1 MRTRAWVIVAGTV
14 LAAVTGAPGGTPPL
28 APAAAGTGR
37 ASPPAAAGTGAPGAS
52 GASLPAD
59 AAPMPDVLGA
69 LPGGPPPAQVPYGIG
84 TRIFFAGHGSDQA
97 ARFAAAFP
105 GTAPSPDQR
114 QFTAVVGGAGF
125 AWTQITGSG
134 ADAVHRLARIDAAGR
149 SLDLPAT
156 VGRASVLAVTTSGL
170 VAEPENGHV
179 LTPSGAFGS
188 AFTGSAAI
196 DCGSCA
202 PTAAGPRLVID
213 QWTGVGAPPQHQAT
227 WLWEPPSTI
236 RQLDDRFRA
245 VGRLGTGWLAL
256 RVTPGCWQVAPSTA
270 PERLGPAICSL
281 TTPLVSA
288 DGRRAAVVRDGRVL
302 VVDPLTG
309 ATLRTAS
316 MGRIAGWSPGGA
328 PGGAPGAPDVPGQ
341 VRYAVPAVWES
352 DDAFL
357 VTVRVDRALAL
368 VRCSA
373 GTGECRRAVTSV
385 VRPGVDR
392 IVTERGPADAI
403 LHP

>member
-1 MRTRAWVIVAGTV
+1 VRTRAWVIVAGTV

-28 APAAAGTGR
+28 APAAAGTGL
-37 ASPPAAAGTGAPGAS
+37 PGPSSTS
-52 GASLPAD
+52 GASVPADTVPAD
-59 AAPMPDVLGA
+59 AAPAPDVLGA
-69 LPGGPPPAQVPYGIG
+69 LPSGPPPARVPYGIG
-84 TRIFFAGHGSDQA
+84 TRIFFAGHGSNQA
-97 ARFAAAFP
+97 ARFDAAFP
-105 GTAPSPDQR
+105 GTTPSPDQR
-114 QFTAVVGGAGF
+114 QFAAVVGGAGF

-134 ADAVHRLARIDAAGR
+134 ADAVHLLARVDAAGR
-149 SLDLPAT
+149 SLGLPTT

-170 VAEPENGHV
+170 VAQPENGHV
-179 LTPSGAFGS
+179 LTPSGAFRS
-188 AFTGSAAI
+188 AFTGSPAI

-202 PTAAGPRLVID
+202 PAAAGPRLVID

-245 VGRLGTGWLAL
+245 VGRLGTGWLGLLVA
-256 RVTPGCWQVAPSTA
+256 PGCWQVAPSTA

-309 ATLRTAS
+309 ATVRAAA
-316 MGRIAGWSPGGA
+316 MGRIAGWSPRSAPGGPGA
-328 PGGAPGAPDVPGQ
+328 PGHVRGT
-341 VRYAVPAVWES
+341 VRYAVPTVWES

-357 VTVRVDRALAL
+357 VTVRVDQALAL
-368 VRCSA
+368 VRCSTA
-373 GTGECRRAVTSV
+373 TGECRRAVTSR

-403 LHP
+403 PQP